1 MERKADLK
9 ARIVFMGTPDFA
21 VATLNA
27 LNKAG
32 NNIVGVV
39 TAPDRPAGRGQ
50 KPRPSAVKEYA
61 VEHGLNVLQPEKLRN
76 EEFLKELKALNAD
89 LFIVVAFRMLPEMV
103 WALPPKGTINLHASL
118 LPQYRGA
125 APINW
130 AIINGEK
137 QTGVTTFF
145 IQKEIDTGDL
155 IHQEKVEINKD
166 MNAGQLHDQLM
177 NVGAGLI
184 VKTVEDVMSGEHP
197 STPQSEIAEGGLRSA
212 PKIQKETCRINWN
225 DSVDNVVNLI
235 RGMSPYPAAFTEFE
249 KDGQIFRM
257 KIFQANKV
265 EGSGANTEAGTLI
278 QEKDKLLATCSN
290 GVISL
295 EEVQLSGKKRM
306 LSEELLRGFNVE
318 HVLKMH

>member
-1 MERKADLK
+1 MERKEDLK

-21 VATLNA
+21 VATMDA

-50 KPRPSAVKEYA
+50 KARASAVKEYA
-61 VEHGLNVLQPEKLRN
+61 VEHGLKVLQPEKLRN
-76 EEFLKELKALNAD
+76 EEFLDDLRSLNAD
-89 LFIVVAFRMLPEMV
+89 LFIVVAFRMLPEAV
-103 WALPPKGTINLHASL
+103 WAMPSKGTINLHASL

-155 IHQEKVEINKD
+155 IHQEKVKITEE
-166 MNAGQLHDQLM
+166 MNAGELHDQLM

-184 VKTVEDVMSGEHP
+184 VKTVEDVMSGDHP
-197 STPQSEIAEGGLRSA
+197 STPQSEIAEGALRSA
-212 PKIQKETCRINWN
+212 PKIQKETCRINWK
-225 DSVDNVVNLI
+225 DSVENVVNLI

-249 KDGQIFRM
+249 KDGQNFRM
-257 KIFQANKV
+257 KVFQAKKV
-265 EGSGANTEAGTLI
+265 EGSASNSEPGTLI
-278 QEKDKLLATCSN
+278 QENDRLLATCSN

-306 LSEELLRGFNVE
+306 LSGELLRGFSLE
-318 HVLKMH
+318 HVVKIH